1 MVEITGEVENPKM
14 KEIYQNVTEL
24 MKVGK
29 PMALCT
35 VVETKGSTPQKPG
48 AKLLLLPDFR
58 SIGTLGGGCVEAE
71 AKKQALG
78 VMQSGKPKLFSF
90 QLDDDFGWDDS
101 SICGGAMTIFVDL
114 PKTHNEAEIFMNLGR
129 LLDAKV
135 PVALA
140 TVVKSNQEVKG
151 SSGDFPYIVP
161 GHKLLIS
168 GDGERIG
175 ELSDSELEGHESLE
189 REVISNAQEALEDNE
204 PRLFSYSNDDVV
216 VFIEPHQPLITLLI
230 AGAGHI
236 GQALVHLGKL
246 LDFEVVVI
254 DDRPDFA
261 SKERC
266 PDADKIIVKDIG
278 KALREYEITDKTY
291 IVIVTRGHRH
301 DEESLLSVINS
312 PAGYI
317 GMIGSRRKV
326 KLLYDD
332 LIAEGIPKEKLEKV
346 YAPIGLDIGSKTV
359 TEIAVSIAAQ
369 LVKIRSGK
377 M

>member
-1 MVEITGEVENPKM
+1 M
-14 KEIYQNVTEL
+14 KEIYKNIPEQV
-24 MKVGK
+24 KFGQ
-29 PMALCT
+29 PMAICT

-71 AKKQALG
+71 AKRQALG
-78 VMQSGKPKLFSF
+78 VMQSGVPKLFSF

-101 SICGGAMTIFVDL
+101 SICGGVMKIFVDL
-114 PKTHNEAEIFMNLGR
+114 PKTREEAEIFINLQR

-140 TVVKSNQEVKG
+140 TVVKANQE
-151 SSGDFPYIVP
+151 YAQIIP
-161 GHKLLIS
+161 GQKLLIS
-168 GDGERIG
+168 NDSKRIG
-175 ELSDSELEGHESLE
+175 ELSNRELE
-189 REVISNAQEALEDNE
+189 REVISNAQEALKDNQ
-204 PRLFSYSNDDVV
+204 PRFFSYSNDEIA
-216 VFIEPHQPLITLLI
+216 VFIEPHQPLITLVI

-236 GQALVHLGKL
+236 GQALAHFGKL
-246 LDFEVVVI
+246 LDFEVVMI

-278 KALREYEITDKTY
+278 KTLREYRITDKTY
-291 IVIVTRGHRH
+291 IVIVTRGHQH
-301 DEESLLSVINS
+301 DEEVLLSVIDS

-326 KLLYDD
+326 KLIYDD
-332 LIAEGIPKEKLEKV
+332 LIAEGIRKEKLAKV

-359 TEIAVSIAAQ
+359 TEIAVSIVAQ
-369 LVKIRSGK
+369 LVKVRSGK
-377 M
+377 TW